1 MKRYILMRIFHS
13 LLLLA
18 GVVVITFVMVRLLPG
33 DPIRAAMQQN
43 VDLGDEHIVE
53 EVRARYGLDR
63 PIHVQFYIWFTD
75 FLKGDWGT
83 SLTSGDKVTSMFW
96 RRLPVTLELFVLAT
110 LWAWIMGIPLGIISA
125 LKRNTWLDFFIT
137 GGSVVGIAIPVFWEA
152 IILIYVFAVI
162 LKIMPPSGYVPFFDD
177 PLRNLHYVLMPT
189 FVMGTQAAGGL
200 ARYIR
205 SSLLEVMGQDFIRT
219 ARAKGLRE
227 RMVLFRHAAKPAMIP
242 VVTIVGM
249 SWAGILGGAFIIE
262 LMFALPGLGRM
273 GLDAIFSR
281 DFPIIQAML
290 VVVSLNILLANLA
303 TDIAYGYLDPRIRI
317 QK

>member
-1 MKRYILMRIFHS
+1 MRRYILMRIFHS
-13 LLLLA
+13 LLLLV
-18 GVVVITFVMVRLLPG
+18 GVVVITFIMVRLLPG

-43 VDLGDEHIVE
+43 VDLSDKNIVE

-63 PIHVQFYIWFTD
+63 PVHVQFYIWLTD
-75 FLKGDWGT
+75 FIKGDWGT

-110 LWAWIMGIPLGIISA
+110 FWAWLLGIPLGIISA
-125 LKRNTWLDFFIT
+125 LKRNSWLDFFIT

-152 IILIYVFAVI
+152 IILIYIFAVI
-162 LKIMPPSGYVPFFDD
+162 LKIMPPSGYAPFFDD
-177 PLRNLHYVLMPT
+177 PLKNLHCVLMPT
-189 FVMGTQAAGGL
+189 FVMGTHAAGSL

-205 SSLLEVMGQDFIRT
+205 SSLLEVLGQDFIRT

-290 VVVSLNILLANLA
+290 VVVSLNVLVANLA
-303 TDIAYGYLDPRIRI
+303 TDIAYGYLDPRIRV